1 MSFLC
6 LARQY
11 GMPRFLTHEA
21 IAVGLLSDKH
31 CTATGPLGNWKQE
44 LTNNEALIMTVIHR
58 MEKDWLAT
66 PPKQRRPW
74 HVKDLETLF
83 QLIAGIIVW
92 GIASKDHQSYPARV
106 IAVHPRKSQTKLW
119 WRFTNRSLFWN
130 IVHSHRTEYS
140 LSSHQLLCPPR
151 FELRHGDADI
161 SSMLEH
167 CVPPPDINKISIF
180 SHHLVRYNQEAN
192 IVFQL
197 C

>member
-106 IAVHPRKSQTKLW
+106 IAVHPRKRCKGTAVDLW
-119 WRFTNRSLFWN
+119 HAWTTS
-130 IVHSHRTEYS
+130 
-140 LSSHQLLCPPR
+140 
-151 FELRHGDADI
+151 
-161 SSMLEH
+161 
-167 CVPPPDINKISIF
+167 
-180 SHHLVRYNQEAN
+180 
-192 IVFQL
+192 
-197 C
+197 